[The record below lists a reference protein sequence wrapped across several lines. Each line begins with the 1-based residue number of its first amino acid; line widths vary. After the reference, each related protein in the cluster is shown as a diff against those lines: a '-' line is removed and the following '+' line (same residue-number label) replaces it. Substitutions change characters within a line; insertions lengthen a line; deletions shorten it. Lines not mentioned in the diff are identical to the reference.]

1 MAQAA
6 RIHRTAIVED
16 GAEIGDGCS
25 IGPYCVIG
33 ANVRL
38 AADVTLKS
46 HVVVDGQTEIG
57 AGTAVWPFASLGQQ
71 PQDLKYQGEPT
82 RLVIG
87 ARNTIREQV
96 TMNTGTAL
104 GGGVTRIGDGG
115 LFMVGA
121 HIAHDC
127 TLGDGVILANNATLA
142 GHVTLGDHVILGG
155 LSAVHQFCRI
165 GTGAMIGG
173 VSGVEKDVIPF
184 GMAFGDRAT
193 LQGLNLVGL
202 KRRGTSR
209 DAIHE
214 LRAAYR
220 EIFASDG
227 QLVERA
233 RKAQAAYPDNALVG
247 MVAAFILSDSAR
259 SFCSPGV

>member
-1 MAQAA
+1 MLDAPH
-6 RIHRTAIVED
+6 IHPTAVIED
-16 GAEIGDGCS
+16 GAEIGEGCR

-33 ANVRL
+33 AQVRL
-38 AADVTLKS
+38 GQGVLLKS
-46 HVVVDGQTEIG
+46 HVVIDGLTVIG
-57 AGTAVWPFASLGQQ
+57 DGTTVWPFASLGQP
-71 PQDLKYQGEPT
+71 PQDLKYKGEAT
-82 RLVIG
+82 QLVIG

-96 TMNTGTAL
+96 TMNTGTEL

-121 HIAHDC
+121 HVAHDC

-142 GHVTLGDHVILGG
+142 GHVTIGDHVVLGG

-165 GTGAMIGG
+165 GTGAMVGG

-209 DAIHE
+209 DDIHE

-227 QLVERA
+227 QLAERT
-233 RKAQAAYPDNALVG
+233 RKAQESHPENALVA
-247 MVAAFILSDSAR
+247 MVAEFILSDSSR
-259 SFCSPGV
+259 SFCTPGA